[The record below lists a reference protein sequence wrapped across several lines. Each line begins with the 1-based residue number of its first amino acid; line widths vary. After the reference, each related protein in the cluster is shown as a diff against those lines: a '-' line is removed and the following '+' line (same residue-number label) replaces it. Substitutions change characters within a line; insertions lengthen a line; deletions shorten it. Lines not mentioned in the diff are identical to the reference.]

1 MVYEYQHQP
10 LKSLYLGYQIVK
22 TCLFRIPFWCL
33 HYAFSFLRPRPT
45 WTFRM
50 SFDVAFNRLLSAF
63 GTIAEKY
70 AIFPSSSFT
79 MLTRNRAGQFRSW
92 PTYLA
97 MPDDPTAKGVW
108 LDARP
113 TLVVGDVKAWAMA
126 ADVVSVRIPGYWLD
140 KTTYDT
146 PISEKPVPGEKV
158 VYYLHGGGYM
168 SESAHPSSFMSMMP
182 RMALDC
188 CPAAKR
194 AFSIEYRNCDLGT
207 SQPSNPFPAAL
218 IDSIVGYHYLS
229 ETVGFSPDDII
240 VMGDSAGANLTL
252 ALTRYLVDNRAELS
266 TYITGLASS
275 SSVASGLIL
284 ISPWVDL
291 GTSHETPGSSLLAN
305 TCDFL
310 PDMRVGLL
318 GAARRAFVGPLGMA
332 GANSNAYLSP
342 ASIHA
347 DMGKVSFKGFPRS
360 FIIAGD
366 ADRLFDEGVS
376 LKDKMVCDLGLGR
389 EGVTFI
395 QGQDGTHDYLL
406 LFPSSPVTRRTL
418 AELGLWFS

>member
-1 MVYEYQHQP
+1 MVYEYQRQP
-10 LKSLYLGYQIVK
+10 FK
-22 TCLFRIPFWCL
+22 
-33 HYAFSFLRPRPT
+33 FLRLYT
-45 WTFRM
+45 
-50 SFDVAFNRLLSAF
+50 AF
-63 GTIAEKY
+63 GDIAEKY
-70 AIFPSSSFT
+70 AVSSSSDFMVL
-79 MLTRNRAGQFRSW
+79 MLRNRVGQFRSW

-108 LDARP
+108 LDAHP
-113 TLVVGDVKAWAMA
+113 DLVIGDVKSWAAA

-182 RMALDC
+182 RMILDC

-194 AFSIEYRNCDLGT
+194 AFSIEYRNCELDT
-207 SQPSNPFPAAL
+207 SISTNPFPAAL

-240 VMGDSAGANLTL
+240 VMGDSAGANLAL
-252 ALTRYLVDNRAELS
+252 ALTRYLVDNRTGLS

-284 ISPWVDL
+284 LSPWVDI
-291 GTSHETPGSSLLAN
+291 GTSHETPGSSLIAN
-305 TCDFL
+305 TCDIL
-310 PDMRVGLL
+310 PDMRTGLM
-318 GAARRAFVGPLGMA
+318 GVARRVFVGPLGLA

-342 ASIHA
+342 GSIHA
-347 DMGKVSFKGFPRS
+347 DMGKVSFKGFPRT
-360 FIIAGD
+360 FIASGD
-366 ADRLFDEGVS
+366 ADRLFDQTVS
-376 LKDKMVCDLGLGR
+376 LKDKLVRDLGLGR
-389 EGVTFI
+389 EGVTFV
-395 QGQDGTHDYLL
+395 QGRDAVHGYLL
-406 LFPSSPVTRRTL
+406 LFPSSPETGRTHAALSLWLSHRWPYYVVVPCSFTRAL
-418 AELGLWFS
+418 